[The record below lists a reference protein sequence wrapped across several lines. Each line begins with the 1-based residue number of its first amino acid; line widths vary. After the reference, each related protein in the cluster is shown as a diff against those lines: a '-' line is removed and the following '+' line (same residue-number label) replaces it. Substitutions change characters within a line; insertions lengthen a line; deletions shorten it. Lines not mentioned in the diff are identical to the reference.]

1 VKINLEAE
9 MMSGFLD
16 GKTIVI
22 MGVANKRSIAW
33 GCTQAILDQGA
44 NVTLTY
50 QNDRIKKS
58 LERFVPEDSELVECD
73 VSDDKNIEKAF
84 AEIGEKHGKID
95 GVIHAIAYADK
106 DTLTSG
112 LVNTTRDG
120 YDLAQN
126 ISAYSLIAVSRYAK
140 PFLTNPGS
148 ILTLTYFGSTRAIPN
163 YNMMG
168 VAKAALE
175 SSVRYLASDLGD
187 AGVRVN
193 AISAG
198 AVKTLAVTGIKHHG
212 ELLKESQSRTV
223 DQKSV
228 TTAEIGNV
236 AAFLMSDLATGMTG
250 DIVYVDKGVHLI

>member
-1 VKINLEAE
+1 

-44 NVTLTY
+44 NVILTY

-106 DTLTSG
+106 DTLTSS

>member
-1 VKINLEAE
+1 
-9 MMSGFLD
+9 MSGFLD

-22 MGVANKRSIAW
+22 MGVANTRSIAW
-33 GCTQAILDQGA
+33 GCTQAIIDQGA
-44 NVTLTY
+44 KVILTY

-58 LERFVPEDSELVECD
+58 LQRFVPEDSELVECD
-73 VSDDKNIEKAF
+73 VADDDNIKNAF
-84 AEIGEKHGKID
+84 EEIGNKYGKID
-95 GVIHAIAYADK
+95 GVIHAIAYADRE
-106 DTLTSG
+106 TLTSG
-112 LVNTTRDG
+112 LVHTTREG

-126 ISAYSLIAVSRYAK
+126 ISAYSLIAVSRYAQ
-140 PFLTNPGS
+140 PILNDPSS
-148 ILTLTYFGSTRAIPN
+148 IVTLTYFGSTRAIPN

-175 SSVRYLASDLGD
+175 ANVRYLASDLGVN
-187 AGVRVN
+187 GIRVN

-212 ELLKESQSRTV
+212 ELLKESESRTV

-228 TTAEIGNV
+228 TTTEIGNV

-250 DIVYVDKGVHLI
+250 DVVYVDKGVHLI

>member
-1 VKINLEAE
+1 
-9 MMSGFLD
+9 MGGFLD

-33 GCTQAILDQGA
+33 GCTQAIIDQGA
-44 NVTLTY
+44 KVILTY

-58 LERFVPEDSELVECD
+58 LQRFVPEDSELVECD
-73 VSDDKNIEKAF
+73 VADDDNIKNAF
-84 AEIGEKHGKID
+84 EEIGNKYGKID
-95 GVIHAIAYADK
+95 GVIHAIAYADRE
-106 DTLTSG
+106 TLTSG
-112 LVNTTRDG
+112 LVHTTREG

-126 ISAYSLIAVSRYAK
+126 ISAYSLIAVSRYAQ
-140 PFLTNPGS
+140 PILNDPSS
-148 ILTLTYFGSTRAIPN
+148 IVTLTYFGSTRAIPN

-175 SSVRYLASDLGD
+175 ANVRYLASDLGVN
-187 AGVRVN
+187 GIRVN

-212 ELLKESQSRTV
+212 ELLKESESRTV

-228 TTAEIGNV
+228 TTTEIGNV

-250 DIVYVDKGVHLI
+250 DVVYVDKGVHLI